1 MARSIH
7 TPFGVSDGHTMVV
20 STLRNLDPLSSEE
33 TRIQRKASGAEHRE
47 GSAHRGEMDVHPGLG
62 RMQDGQAQLRDRDE
76 RAGERRPQ
84 TDQQQDGG
92 SRRHH
97 FQEDGG
103 RRSGC
108 QEPRVHQRNGGG
120 SA

>member
-1 MARSIH
+1 MAMSVH

-33 TRIQRKASGAEHRE
+33 KRIQRTAARPEHRK
-47 GSAHRGEMDVHPGLG
+47 GRAHRGEMDVDPGLG
-62 RMQDGQAQLRDRDE
+62 RMQNGQTQLRDRNE
-76 RAGERRPQ
+76 RPGERRPQ
-84 TDQQQDGG
+84 ADQQQDGG
-92 SRRHH
+92 SRGHH

-103 RRSGC
+103 RRSDRR
-108 QEPRVHQRNGGG
+108 QPRVHQRNGGG